1 MVSYTR
7 EERAKTTILRLGGGG
22 GGGGGGNTERET
34 ERGGG
39 GGGKRLCLPTVPY
52 PVVHYNMQSSNF
64 LLFVFVSL
72 MF

>member
-22 GGGGGGNTERET
+22 GGGGGNTQRET

-52 PVVHYNMQSSNF
+52 PVVHYNMQSSTF
-64 LLFVFVSL
+64 LLFVSL
-72 MF
+72 KF